1 MLSKS
6 AARAFFLAGTAVTG
20 VAFIGLTIDS
30 IQKVPEQTRASELS
44 ESAIRGKVLWEDNNC
59 MGCHTLFGEGAYYA
73 PELTKV
79 YDRRGPA
86 FIDAMLIDPESM
98 YPGRRK
104 MQKYDF
110 TEQERK
116 DLIAFLKW
124 CGNVDLN
131 GFPPEPELG
140 GANTVVEDKQPQT
153 FKQLC
158 AACHTVQGS
167 GGKVGPA
174 LDGIGARLDADYL
187 EKWLRNPQAVK
198 PGTTMPKLP
207 LTDVQIKDL
216 VTYLGTLKE
225 QPNTAAETSQ

>member
-6 AARAFFLAGTAVTG
+6 AARAFFLIGTALTS
-20 VAFIGLTIDS
+20 VAFVGLTVDS
-30 IQKVPEQTRASELS
+30 IRQVPERTRSIDLS

-86 FIDAMLIDPESM
+86 FIEAMLIDPESM

-110 TEQERK
+110 SAEERA
-116 DLIAFLKW
+116 DLIEFLRW

-131 GFPPEPELG
+131 GFPPEPVLG
-140 GANTVVEDKQPQT
+140 GANVVVAKSQPRT
-153 FKQLC
+153 FQQLC
-158 AACHTVQGS
+158 VACHAVDGS

-174 LDGIGARLDADYL
+174 LDGVATRFEPDYL
-187 EKWLRNPQAVK
+187 KKWLSDPQSVK
-198 PGTTMPKLP
+198 PGTAMPKLP
-207 LTDVQIKDL
+207 LSETQMDEL
-216 VTYLGTLKE
+216 VKYLGTLK
-225 QPNTAAETSQ
+225 